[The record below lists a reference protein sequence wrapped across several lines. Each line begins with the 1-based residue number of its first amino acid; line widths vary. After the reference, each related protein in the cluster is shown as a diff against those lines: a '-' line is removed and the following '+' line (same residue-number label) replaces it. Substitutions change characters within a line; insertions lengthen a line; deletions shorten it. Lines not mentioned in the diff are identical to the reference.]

1 MKGKTTE
8 NAVEREK
15 CVLVGVASPKTPAAL
30 AALHLDELG
39 RLAEAAGA
47 EEVGR
52 VSQRVKAFS
61 SSTLVGE
68 GKVGEIKALVEET
81 GARTVLFD
89 DDLTGSQVRNLEK
102 RLPEVKVLDRTGLI
116 LDIFAKRAVTAESR
130 LMVEVA
136 QLQYMMPRLTGAWTH
151 LCRQHNG
158 GIGTKGP
165 GETQLETDR
174 RAIRKRVQELRKKL
188 DKIESARESA
198 AERRSDVFCVGVVGY
213 TNAGKSSLTNLL
225 TGASVLAEDRLFA
238 TLDSTTRRLRIGDE
252 TALLTDTVGFV
263 RKLPHDLVE
272 TFRSTL
278 GAAAGADCVL
288 EVVDAS
294 APDWREHLQ
303 TTRDTLA
310 GIVDEATPRI
320 LLFNKIDR
328 CDEERLAE
336 LREARPDAILAS
348 VRENA
353 GLDRLRAALVRQLEA
368 WRERR
373 AAAAREELEAT
384 EAPWPE
390 EGEVPQ

>member
-1 MKGKTTE
+1 MKKPAPE
-8 NAVEREK
+8 NGTEREK

-52 VSQRVKAFS
+52 VSQRVKAFN

-102 RLPEVKVLDRTGLI
+102 RLPEIKVLDRTGLI
-116 LDIFAKRAVTAESR
+116 LDIFAKRAMTAESR

-158 GIGTKGP
+158 GIGTRGP

-353 GLDRLRAALVRQLEA
+353 GLDLLRAELAKRLAEWRATREK
-368 WRERR
+368 REREEEE
-373 AAAAREELEAT
+373 AAL
-384 EAPWPE
+384 APWSPDG
-390 EGEVPQ
+390 EG

>member
-102 RLPEVKVLDRTGLI
+102 RLPEIKVLDRTGLI

>member
-1 MKGKTTE
+1 MKKPAPE
-8 NAVEREK
+8 NVTEREK

-52 VSQRVKAFS
+52 VSQRVKAFN

-102 RLPEVKVLDRTGLI
+102 RLPEIKVLDRTGLI
-116 LDIFAKRAVTAESR
+116 LDIFAKRAMTAESR

-158 GIGTKGP
+158 GIGTRGP

-328 CDEERLAE
+328 CDEECLAE
-336 LREARPDAILAS
+336 LREARPAAILAS

-353 GLDRLRAALVRQLEA
+353 GLDLLRAELAKRLAEWRATREK
-368 WRERR
+368 REREEEE
-373 AAAAREELEAT
+373 AAL
-384 EAPWPE
+384 APWSPDG
-390 EGEVPQ
+390 EG

>member
-68 GKVGEIKALVEET
+68 GKVGEIKALVEEP

-102 RLPEVKVLDRTGLI
+102 RLPEIKVLDRTGLI

-198 AERRSDVFCVGVVGY
+198 AERRSDVFRVGVVGY